1 MARFI
6 ARRLVATVIT
16 MLLVSV
22 VIFVLSEAAP
32 GNVAR
37 NVLGQFATP
46 EQEASFR
53 AQLGL
58 DRPLP
63 ERYFA
68 WLLGSDR
75 RAARLVGLPLT
86 TIVGEGGYPEWWAVG
101 EDGTLLRWKLE
112 GTDLIQ
118 IRRRPDGTVEEALDN
133 QRWRTG
139 DDGVRSAWVVD
150 RQNRAVHYVLGEDVT
165 VWVRARGAGWWVP
178 QTGGAVEY
186 IPLQRGMLR
195 GDPGHSIQTG
205 RAIGPALQRRLT
217 NSLTLAAAAFVVV
230 MPLALLLGIVAGV
243 NRGRPIDRLLSV
255 GALITTGTPQFA
267 TGIFLILIFTTWLNV
282 LPGAAVFDRPDAIW
296 ANPTMLVL
304 PVATLA
310 LIELGYILRITR
322 ASMIEVMDSPYVRTA
337 ILKGLPM
344 GQVVLKHALRNAL
357 LAPITVIML
366 HINWLIGGIVVTESI
381 FGFPGVGG
389 YLYDAAMYKDVFAL
403 QAGTLVMVA
412 CAAGTQLLADVIYTF
427 LNPRIRYG

>member
-6 ARRLVATVIT
+6 VRRLVTMAIT
-16 MLLVSV
+16 MLLVSI

-37 NVLGQFATP
+37 NVLGTFATP
-46 EQEASFR
+46 EQEASFH

-58 DRPLP
+58 DRPLH

-86 TIVGEGGYPEWWAVG
+86 TIVGDGGQPEWWAVG
-101 EDGTLLRWKLE
+101 EGGTLLRWKLE
-112 GTDLIQ
+112 GSDLIQ
-118 IRRRPDGTVEEALDN
+118 IRRHPDGTVEEVLDHE
-133 QRWRTG
+133 RWRTDEEG
-139 DDGVRSAWVVD
+139 TQSAWVVD

-195 GDPGHSIQTG
+195 GDPGQSIQTG

-217 NSLTLAAAAFVVV
+217 NSLTLAAVAFVIV
-230 MPLALLLGIVAGV
+230 MPLALALGVIAGV
-243 NRGRPIDRLLSV
+243 NRGRPLDRLLSV
-255 GALITTGTPQFA
+255 GALVTTGTPQFA

-282 LPGAAVFDRPDAIW
+282 LPGATVFDRPDAIW
-296 ANPTMLVL
+296 ANPKMLIL
-304 PVATLA
+304 PIVTLA

-322 ASMIEVMDSPYVRTA
+322 ASMIEVMDSQYVRTA
-337 ILKGLPM
+337 ILKGLPLRR
-344 GQVVLKHALRNAL
+344 VVLKHALRNAL

-366 HINWLIGGIVVTESI
+366 HVNWLIGGIVVTESI
-381 FGFPGVGG
+381 FGFPGLGS
-389 YLYDAAMYKDVFAL
+389 YLYNAALYKDVFAL

-412 CAAGTQLLADVIYTF
+412 CAVGTQLLADVIYTF
-427 LNPRIRYG
+427 LNPRIRYA